1 MATVID
7 AVLRLKDQMTP
18 ILHKVTG
25 ELQEHEKVNIRT
37 SKSIS
42 KTGDAFTSLGAK
54 ISLMTA
60 PLTAAATAGLKLNA
74 QFEAGMA
81 KISTLVDTNVV
92 SMNKLKQ
99 GIRDVSDATGES
111 VTDLAEAEYQAIS
124 AGVDAAHVTQFLGDT
139 TKAAVAGFTD
149 NKTAIDGVTTVLN
162 SYGMAADQASKITDQ
177 MLLTQNLGKTTFGEL
192 AQSIGQVTPVA
203 VQLHV
208 STDELFA
215 SLAAL
220 TKNGINTA
228 EAMTSVRAVM
238 NSIIKP
244 SSEAAKTA
252 QELGLDFSA
261 AHVQSVGFAKFMDEV
276 KEKTGGN
283 VEVMGKLFS
292 NTRALTGVLSLTG
305 NAANDFKNSL
315 DAMKNSAGA
324 TDEAFEKMMK
334 NDPTRATQVALN
346 SLHNA
351 AMDFGAALA
360 PLLLRTSKAIKTL
373 ADVLRNMDP
382 AVRNFIY
389 GFLQAVIVF
398 GAVSMAIGKVITMYS
413 SLFST
418 VTKFG
423 SAINK
428 AGGVSKYIAK
438 HLEGFKKLGASA
450 IKLLGIVRKV
460 MSGLRLAMLTSPLG
474 IALLAL
480 TVVIGIVITHFETF
494 KEVCMTVWNKVSDV
508 FNSAVGRMSG
518 RIKYLQVRFNE
529 LVQKVSAIFARMS
542 SAIDTHSTA
551 IETIL
556 NTVGSVFTVVASLI
570 IEVISTAVSVIADV
584 ISTAIDVF
592 GNLIDFV
599 QNVFAG
605 NWSDAWNNIKNI
617 FSDIWNG
624 IKNIAK
630 DVLNGISGMLDAIIG
645 KSHDAES
652 AAKEAKSADTPGN
665 WTGTP
670 YFSGGVTWLHEQGPE
685 LVKLP
690 TGAEIIPHSESMKEE
705 YRRGLAQGAQT
716 NAASVSVSVEKLA
729 DSIVVREEA
738 DIDKIA
744 ETLVFKIKQSS
755 INMMKGALV

>member
-1 MATVID
+1 
-7 AVLRLKDQMTP
+7 MTP

-74 QFEAGMA
+74 QFEAVMA

-162 SYGMAADQASKITDQ
+162 SYGMAADQASKVTDQ

-324 TDEAFEKMMK
+324 TDEAF
-334 NDPTRATQVALN
+334 
-346 SLHNA
+346 
-351 AMDFGAALA
+351 
-360 PLLLRTSKAIKTL
+360 
-373 ADVLRNMDP
+373 
-382 AVRNFIY
+382 
-389 GFLQAVIVF
+389 
-398 GAVSMAIGKVITMYS
+398 
-413 SLFST
+413 
-418 VTKFG
+418 
-423 SAINK
+423 
-428 AGGVSKYIAK
+428 
-438 HLEGFKKLGASA
+438 
-450 IKLLGIVRKV
+450 
-460 MSGLRLAMLTSPLG
+460 
-474 IALLAL
+474 
-480 TVVIGIVITHFETF
+480 
-494 KEVCMTVWNKVSDV
+494 
-508 FNSAVGRMSG
+508 
-518 RIKYLQVRFNE
+518 
-529 LVQKVSAIFARMS
+529 
-542 SAIDTHSTA
+542 
-551 IETIL
+551 
-556 NTVGSVFTVVASLI
+556 
-570 IEVISTAVSVIADV
+570 
-584 ISTAIDVF
+584 
-592 GNLIDFV
+592 
-599 QNVFAG
+599 
-605 NWSDAWNNIKNI
+605 
-617 FSDIWNG
+617 
-624 IKNIAK
+624 
-630 DVLNGISGMLDAIIG
+630 
-645 KSHDAES
+645 
-652 AAKEAKSADTPGN
+652 
-665 WTGTP
+665 
-670 YFSGGVTWLHEQGPE
+670 
-685 LVKLP
+685 
-690 TGAEIIPHSESMKEE
+690 
-705 YRRGLAQGAQT
+705 
-716 NAASVSVSVEKLA
+716 
-729 DSIVVREEA
+729 
-738 DIDKIA
+738 
-744 ETLVFKIKQSS
+744 
-755 INMMKGALV
+755 

>member
-37 SKSIS
+37 SKSIT
-42 KTGDAFTSLGAK
+42 KTGEAFVGLGTK
-54 ISLMTA
+54 ISLLMA
-60 PLTAAATAGLKLNA
+60 PLTAAATEGLKLNA
-74 QFEAGMA
+74 QFEHGMA
-81 KISTLVDTNVV
+81 KISTLVDTRIV
-92 SMNKLKQ
+92 SMNQLKQ
-99 GIRDVSDATGES
+99 GIREVSDATGES

-124 AGVDAAHVTQFLGDT
+124 AGVDAAHVTQFLGDA

-162 SYGMAADQASKITDQ
+162 SYGLATNQASKITDQ

-228 EAMTSVRAVM
+228 EAITSVRAVM
-238 NSIIKP
+238 NSIISP
-244 SSEAAKTA
+244 SAEAAKTA
-252 QELGLDFSA
+252 ASLGLEFNA
-261 AHVQSVGFAKFMDEV
+261 AHIQSVGFANFMNEV

-283 VEVMGKLFS
+283 VETMGKLFG
-292 NTRALTGVLSLTG
+292 NTRALTGVLALTG

-334 NDPTRATQVALN
+334 QDPTRAMQVALN

-360 PLLLRTSKAIKTL
+360 PLLLRISIAVKTL
-373 ADVLRNMDP
+373 SNVLKNMDP
-382 AVRNFIY
+382 TVRSFIY
-389 GFLQAVIVF
+389 GFLQTTIIF
-398 GAVSMAIGKVITMYS
+398 GAVSMAIGKVIVMYGE
-413 SLFST
+413 LFAT

-423 SAINK
+423 SAVSK
-428 AGGVSKYIAK
+428 AGGITKYVTN
-438 HLEGFKKLGASA
+438 HLEGLKKIGAGA
-450 IKLLGIVRKV
+450 IKLLGIVRNV

-494 KEVCMTVWNKVSDV
+494 KEVCTIVWNKVSDV

-518 RIKYLQVRFNE
+518 RIEALRQRFSE
-529 LVQKVSAIFARMS
+529 LAAKVSAIFGRMS
-542 SAIDTHSTA
+542 SAINTHSQA
-551 IETIL
+551 IEIIM
-556 NTVGSVFTVVASLI
+556 NTVGSVFTVIAALI
-570 IEVISTAVSVIADV
+570 IEVISTAVSIIADV
-584 ISTAIDVF
+584 ISTNIEVF
-592 GNLIDFV
+592 SNLIEFI
-599 QNVFAG
+599 QNVFSG
-605 NWSDAWNNIKNI
+605 NWSAAWENIKNI
-617 FSDIWNG
+617 FSSIWDG

-630 DVLNGISGMLDAIIG
+630 DVLDGISGMLDAIIG
-645 KSHDAES
+645 KSHDAEN
-652 AAKEAKSADTPGN
+652 AAQNAKTADTPGN

-690 TGAEIIPHSESMKEE
+690 TGSEIIPHSESMKEE

-744 ETLVFKIKQSS
+744 ERLVFKIKQSS